1 MQKVDRA
8 READRDTLFTRF
20 ARSARHPLRVV
31 TMGVATFCIVAD
43 VAMGT
48 GITAAVL
55 GAMAGVLAGEIL
67 ARTPLRLSWVLGGL
81 AAIAGVGLAIGGT
94 IVRVEGIVAA
104 LGTGLSLHLTS
115 FVSYGSVA
123 FFATAAMR
131 ATAKRH
137 PSWIALELAF
147 LVLSVAAALAAHRGG
162 IVVRPLWLS
171 DFAWRRGIDP
181 ADVILAIGIAS
192 ALVAISLLLFE
203 RKGRLSL
210 AALPLVPLVAMLV
223 VSCFEITREQAALG
237 ESSPDSI
244 DSDQQGNDTGE
255 EGDDQGGTSSGLD
268 GGVPRDGGGSG
279 DAGRADGGGGGGDGG
294 LDGGAGG
301 RADASLDGGASGGGD
316 ASLDGGASGGGGDAS
331 SLDGGAG
338 GGDGDGGASG
348 GGGDASIV
356 DGGGGSGSG
365 ADASSG
371 GGGGSRGDGGSSGQ
385 PSAWDAG
392 VGDDELPPPRE
403 TGEQGEQGG
412 PVDPSELQDQPP
424 PSGGGGSSPVAV
436 VLFERDYSPPSGN
449 YYFRQ
454 EAWTELEGVRL
465 VPTTHEG
472 ADGDLARAMPTSRA
486 PVSAPPPALGRDQV
500 PATVALLVAHP
511 LPFALESPVW
521 FAEARNPNPGQF
533 RRAYRFLSMAQTIG
547 YQDLLGRGAG
557 DSAWPAEVR
566 ALYLTTHPDA
576 RFQAFADET
585 IASMPEARRDDP
597 FARAVAIK
605 LRLDEMLT
613 YSTRERHA
621 DAADPVVDFF
631 FGNRIGYCVHFA
643 HTAVFLFRAAGVPSR
658 IGVGYMSE
666 EANRRG
672 GSSLVIQA
680 GDAHAWPEVYVEGV
694 GWIVLDIAAHE
705 NLDPPRPPQDEELQQ
720 RLGEMAR
727 EQPPDPEDEIQPQQT
742 RRQQGSL
749 TTALWILF
757 ALAIALVLA
766 VLYAIKLWR
775 RVAPAFASSRARPR
789 VEYRAA
795 LDRLAEVGLVRE
807 HGETR
812 EQFAARVAQ
821 TSPAFERATA
831 LLLASRLGHPGA
843 PPSDPA
849 AWRDATASMKR
860 ELRASTKTW
869 RRLLGL
875 AHPLS
880 FLDSR

>member
-20 ARSARHPLRVV
+20 VRSARHPLRVV
-31 TMGVATFCIVAD
+31 TMGIATFCLVAD

-55 GAMAGVLAGEIL
+55 GAMAGVLAGELL

-81 AAIAGVGLAIGGT
+81 AAVAGIGLAIGGT

-181 ADVILAIGIAS
+181 ADVILAIGVGS

-210 AALPLVPLVAMLV
+210 AALPLVPLVAMLA
-223 VSCFEITREQAALG
+223 VSCFEITREQAELG

-279 DAGRADGGGGGGDGG
+279 DAGRVDGGGGGSSDGG

-301 RADASLDGGASGGGD
+301 RADASI
-316 ASLDGGASGGGGDAS
+316 
-331 SLDGGAG
+331 
-338 GGDGDGGASG
+338 DGGASG
-348 GGGDASIV
+348 GGGDASI
-356 DGGGGSGSG
+356 DGG
-365 ADASSG
+365 ASSG
-371 GGGGSRGDGGSSGQ
+371 GGGDASISDGGGGAGAGGDASTSGGGGGSQRDGGGGGQ

-392 VGDDELPPPRE
+392 VGDHELPPPRE
-403 TGEQGEQGG
+403 TGDQGEQGG
-412 PVDPSELQDQPP
+412 PVDPSDLQDRPP

-454 EAWTELEGVRL
+454 EAWTELEGARL
-465 VPTTHEG
+465 VPTTRDG

-486 PVSAPPPALGRDQV
+486 PVSAPPPELGRDRV
-500 PATVALLVAHP
+500 PATVALLINHP

-533 RRAYRFLSMAQTIG
+533 RRAYRFFSLAQTIG
-547 YQDLLGRGAG
+547 YQDLLGRGTG
-557 DSAWPAEVR
+557 DPAWPAEVR
-566 ALYLTTHPDA
+566 ALYLTTHPDP
-576 RFQAFADET
+576 RFQQFADET

-605 LRLDEMLT
+605 LRLDGMLT

-643 HTAVFLFRAAGVPSR
+643 HAAVFLFRAAGVPSR
-658 IGVGYMSE
+658 IGIGYMSE

-727 EQPPDPEDEIQPQQT
+727 EQPPDPEDEIEPQQT

-749 TTALWILF
+749 ATAMWILF
-757 ALAIALVLA
+757 ALALALVLA
-766 VLYAIKLWR
+766 ALYTIKLWR
-775 RVAPAFASSRARPR
+775 RVAPTFASNRTRPR
-789 VEYRAA
+789 LAYRAA

-812 EQFAARVAQ
+812 EQFAARAARLA
-821 TSPAFERATA
+821 PAFERATA

-843 PPSDPA
+843 PPSDA
-849 AWRDATASMKR
+849 SAWRDATASMKR
-860 ELRASTKTW
+860 ELRTSTKTW